1 MSDFNSTARID
12 LVANGQQP
20 ENQLARLKQRAE
32 DLRDAI
38 AKAAKEGDKASCA
51 KWEKELKK
59 VRREIKNVQD
69 ATQNVNDV
77 MRRLDTATPKELKA
91 TLRSLEKQLQNIE
104 RGSRAWDEQT
114 EKIRKVKTVLAQ
126 VNSELAAHETRWQK
140 ITRLMNSWQTTII
153 AALGAF
159 TGLVMTGKKAVNAY
173 AEMEQEM
180 ANVRKFTG
188 MTAEQVEELN
198 EEFKKIDTRSSRE
211 ELNRLAQEA
220 GRLGKQSEDDVLGF
234 VRAADQIN
242 VALDDLGDGATL
254 QISKLTQIFG
264 DEERLGTEK
273 ALLSVGSVINEL
285 SQNCAASAPYLADF
299 ASRLGGVGAQAGMT
313 VQQIMGIA
321 AVLDSKGQQVE
332 ASATAISQVITRMY
346 QDPAKYAKAAG
357 IDIQYFTELV
367 RTDANEALMVLSET
381 LNAKGGLKDTAPIF
395 KEMGENGARA
405 VAALATLAEN
415 IQEVRSQQEVA
426 NQAFEEATSVT
437 EEFNVQNNTVQA
449 GLDKAKNRFNELAVA
464 LGQKLLPVMRYAISS
479 ASAIMRVMSLLI
491 DFTIKYYVQLVEIA
505 VAIAAYNVV
514 VNIAVIK
521 TKSLAAW
528 TAIVK
533 GATYGWM
540 VVQQAWNVV
549 LALCSRNTHRLTQDI
564 KLLAAMLKINPW
576 GFAIAAITAVVVGL
590 TTLIRKQSEAAQ
602 MQKDLNKIR
611 QDASDKLVDEQTKID
626 LLVKAAQ
633 NEKLSLG
640 ERHQAIQK
648 LNSIIPNY
656 NAQLDA
662 TTGKYRANKKALDA
676 YLESLRKKYELEGA
690 KDVLRDIG
698 KQRAQLL
705 VQKDDLNVERGRE
718 QALVTKGASYHPG
731 TNISTTGTA
740 PGAGG
745 GAATTTGASQRIAAI
760 DREIQSVDNKI
771 ATLGRRREYILNN
784 YGDAL
789 QRDEATAPEKTG
801 GGGGGGTGGGGTG
814 GGGTGGGT
822 GGSNTQPDRFAA
834 EKQWREQQEAL
845 NRIAYA
851 TGKKDYLSYT
861 KTMDQIA
868 VDYYGKLLEH
878 TDLSATERLGF
889 EADYAE
895 SAKKLEEQSTA
906 ESIDLEKNLY
916 DEEMALARQRYL
928 DGEYSKS
935 TYDEAMERLEIEHQ
949 QRLVS
954 IHKEGTAERAAA
966 EARLQDLLISQ
977 MERKQKER
985 ERLEKQYEKMMSE
998 YFGDTPS
1005 ERQAKYEA
1013 DLAML
1018 TEIYDAEMAAAE
1030 DSMEDRLY
1038 IEEMFQ
1044 KAKLALQKKYGL
1056 LAEEDTRK
1064 AMEKG
1069 IAKSIEWLNGDGGK
1083 ALTGTLDTLVSGM
1096 SAIFTQ
1102 LSSLMQAD
1110 LEIQTAAINKR
1121 YDAEISR
1128 AEGNS
1133 YKVAKLE
1140 KDKEKEIAKAKKEAN
1155 RKMFAMQ
1162 VLQAI
1167 AQTAQGAI
1175 SAYSSA
1181 AAIPVVGWVLAPI
1194 AAGMALAAG
1203 ALQIAAIKK
1212 QQQASEAQG
1221 YSEGGFTPDGDKDKP
1236 VGIVHAGEWVASQ
1249 RLTKNPATRPFI
1261 EALDYAQRTN
1271 TIGSFRTSDVTATAT
1286 RTISADPDDRAA
1298 TAILVN
1304 AGTSQRMADAVTR
1317 LNDRLDEPFVTVNSE
1332 SGDYGMQQARE
1343 KYERLMK
1350 NKSPKTKK

>member
-1 MSDFNSTARID
+1 
-12 LVANGQQP
+12 
-20 ENQLARLKQRAE
+20 
-32 DLRDAI
+32 
-38 AKAAKEGDKASCA
+38 
-51 KWEKELKK
+51 
-59 VRREIKNVQD
+59 
-69 ATQNVNDV
+69 
-77 MRRLDTATPKELKA
+77 
-91 TLRSLEKQLQNIE
+91 
-104 RGSRAWDEQT
+104 
-114 EKIRKVKTVLAQ
+114 
-126 VNSELAAHETRWQK
+126 
-140 ITRLMNSWQTTII
+140 
-153 AALGAF
+153 
-159 TGLVMTGKKAVNAY
+159 
-173 AEMEQEM
+173 
-180 ANVRKFTG
+180 
-188 MTAEQVEELN
+188 
-198 EEFKKIDTRSSRE
+198 
-211 ELNRLAQEA
+211 
-220 GRLGKQSEDDVLGF
+220 
-234 VRAADQIN
+234 
-242 VALDDLGDGATL
+242 
-254 QISKLTQIFG
+254 
-264 DEERLGTEK
+264 
-273 ALLSVGSVINEL
+273 
-285 SQNCAASAPYLADF
+285 
-299 ASRLGGVGAQAGMT
+299 
-313 VQQIMGIA
+313 
-321 AVLDSKGQQVE
+321 
-332 ASATAISQVITRMY
+332 
-346 QDPAKYAKAAG
+346 
-357 IDIQYFTELV
+357 
-367 RTDANEALMVLSET
+367 
-381 LNAKGGLKDTAPIF
+381 
-395 KEMGENGARA
+395 
-405 VAALATLAEN
+405 
-415 IQEVRSQQEVA
+415 
-426 NQAFEEATSVT
+426 
-437 EEFNVQNNTVQA
+437 
-449 GLDKAKNRFNELAVA
+449 
-464 LGQKLLPVMRYAISS
+464 
-479 ASAIMRVMSLLI
+479 
-491 DFTIKYYVQLVEIA
+491 
-505 VAIAAYNVV
+505 
-514 VNIAVIK
+514 
-521 TKSLAAW
+521 
-528 TAIVK
+528 
-533 GATYGWM
+533 
-540 VVQQAWNVV
+540 
-549 LALCSRNTHRLTQDI
+549 
-564 KLLAAMLKINPW
+564 
-576 GFAIAAITAVVVGL
+576 
-590 TTLIRKQSEAAQ
+590 
-602 MQKDLNKIR
+602 
-611 QDASDKLVDEQTKID
+611 
-626 LLVKAAQ
+626 
-633 NEKLSLG
+633 
-640 ERHQAIQK
+640 
-648 LNSIIPNY
+648 
-656 NAQLDA
+656 
-662 TTGKYRANKKALDA
+662 
-676 YLESLRKKYELEGA
+676 
-690 KDVLRDIG
+690 
-698 KQRAQLL
+698 
-705 VQKDDLNVERGRE
+705 
-718 QALVTKGASYHPG
+718 
-731 TNISTTGTA
+731 
-740 PGAGG
+740 
-745 GAATTTGASQRIAAI
+745 
-760 DREIQSVDNKI
+760 
-771 ATLGRRREYILNN
+771 
-784 YGDAL
+784 
-789 QRDEATAPEKTG
+789 
-801 GGGGGGTGGGGTG
+801 
-814 GGGTGGGT
+814 
-822 GGSNTQPDRFAA
+822 
-834 EKQWREQQEAL
+834 
-845 NRIAYA
+845 
-851 TGKKDYLSYT
+851 
-861 KTMDQIA
+861 MDQIA

-895 SAKKLEEQSTA
+895 SAKKLKEQSTA

-1044 KAKLALQKKYGL
+1044 KAKLALQQKYGL

-1133 YKVAKLE
+1133 YKVSKLE

-1181 AAIPVVGWVLAPI
+1181 AAIPVVGWVRAPI

-1304 AGTSQRMADAVTR
+1304 AGASQRMADAVTR